1 MQAERT
7 IVLADRLTRGWRGPA
22 IAALFALLAGLPGL
36 LFLPTL
42 DRDEARFAQATA
54 QMLETGDAVN
64 IRFQDVPRD
73 KKPVGIHWLQAAA
86 VDLVSSVERR
96 DIRAYR
102 LPSLLAAAAAAA
114 AGAGGA
120 AAFLSPAGA
129 LAAGLFLGG
138 SFILSTEAFIAK
150 TDATLCFALTLAMA
164 ALARLYT
171 EARGGIV
178 AGRSAKPLFWFGMG
192 LSILVKGPVGPMVVL
207 LAVLALWAADRE
219 ARWVRRLSWTW
230 GLVLV
235 AAIVG
240 PWAMAITVATDG
252 GFWGK
257 AVGGDLAP
265 KLAGAHE
272 SHGALPGLHALL
284 LPILSFPFAFLLPLA
299 AVAAWRGRKDPGVRF
314 ALCWL
319 IPSWIV
325 FEALPTKLPH
335 YTLPLYGAV
344 AWLAAYGL
352 IQMEKGREGGRWTS
366 WAGAGLALIGGLLVA
381 ALAIAAPLVYGGTG
395 LPWGVAA
402 AVLAALAV
410 AAAGL
415 GLWRRAPL
423 AGLLAAGLFGIGAH
437 GVLAGAV
444 APSLQPLWVSKRA
457 AALLA
462 ATGLDPRD
470 GVALG
475 PVATAGYA
483 EPSLVFA
490 LGTTTELTS
499 GAGAA
504 EALAEGR
511 PALVES
517 REDAAFREA
526 ITALKVEAAPVGRV
540 RGTNYSNGRT
550 TTLTLW
556 RNLEPPPPPPP
567 PAEEKPAIGLNEAQP
582 LDAGRSGLPL
592 STGRATE
599 TSRIA
604 GVKTK
609 AKTARKGVSAR
620 LRK

>member
-1 MQAERT
+1 MAK
-7 IVLADRLTRGWRGPA
+7 ADRLARGWRAPA
-22 IAALFALLAGLPGL
+22 VAALFAILAGLPGL
-36 LFLPTL
+36 LFLPVL

-64 IRFQDVPRD
+64 IRFQDAPRD

-86 VDLVSSVERR
+86 VDLVSSVEQR

-102 LPSLLAAAAAAA
+102 LPSLLGAAAAAAA
-114 AGAGGA
+114 AAWGA
-120 AAFLSPAGA
+120 AAFLSPGAA

-150 TDATLCFALTLAMA
+150 TDAVLCAAVTLAMA
-164 ALARLYT
+164 ALGRLYMQS
-171 EARGGIV
+171 RGGIP
-178 AGRSAKPLFWFGMG
+178 AGKSAKPLFWLGLA
-192 LSILVKGPVGPMVVL
+192 LSILVKGPVGPMVAL
-207 LAVLALWAADRE
+207 LAVLTLWMFDRE
-219 ARWVRRLSWTW
+219 VRWARRLSWTW

-235 AAIVG
+235 VAIVG

-272 SHGALPGLHALL
+272 NHGAAPGLHLLL
-284 LPILSFPFAFLLPLA
+284 LPILAFPFAFLLPAA
-299 AVAAWRGRKDPGVRF
+299 AVAAWRGRQEAGVRF
-314 ALCWL
+314 ALAWA
-319 IPSWIV
+319 IPSWVV
-325 FEALPTKLPH
+325 FEVLPTKLPH

-344 AWLAAYGL
+344 AWLTAYGL
-352 IQMEKGREGGRWTS
+352 SQMEKSAVGGRLTGWI
-366 WAGAGLALIGGLLVA
+366 GVVLALLGGLVVA
-381 ALAIAAPLVYGGTG
+381 ALGIAAPLAYGGAG
-395 LPWGVAA
+395 LVWGLIAA
-402 AVLAALAV
+402 LFAALAV
-410 AAAGL
+410 AAAGIGFL
-415 GLWRRAPL
+415 RKAPL
-423 AGLLAAGLFGIGAH
+423 AGLIVAGLFGIGAH
-437 GVLAGAV
+437 GMIGGAV

-457 AALLA
+457 AALLE
-462 ATGLDPRD
+462 ATGQDPRD

-504 EALAEGR
+504 MALAEGR

-517 REDAAFREA
+517 REDGAFREA
-526 ITALKVEAAPVGRV
+526 IAALEVEAAPVGRV
-540 RGTNYSNGRT
+540 RGLNYSNGRD

-567 PAEEKPAIGLNEAQP
+567 PAEGAPEAAAPAPAKPG
-582 LDAGRSGLPL
+582 
-592 STGRATE
+592 GRALRPLGRAKRAPE
-599 TSRIA
+599 DRVSSR
-604 GVKTK
+604 
-609 AKTARKGVSAR
+609 
-620 LRK
+620 